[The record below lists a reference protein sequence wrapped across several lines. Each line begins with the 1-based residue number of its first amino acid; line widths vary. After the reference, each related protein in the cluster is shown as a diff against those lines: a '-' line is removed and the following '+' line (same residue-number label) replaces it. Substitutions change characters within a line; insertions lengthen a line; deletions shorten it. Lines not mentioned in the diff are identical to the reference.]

1 MAVASI
7 SDYSRILKEFYETGG
22 LHDAIDREIPLL
34 ARFQRMILDW
44 TGRQAVFAVR
54 VGRGVDS
61 TGFREEGGT
70 LPIASHQENVNLNVT
85 AKLLYGSFQL
95 SGALMASAKNKVG
108 SFVQALESEMDGAV
122 DDVKNDASRALYVG
136 GGVIGWIQTRAA
148 VVADTTEVEFFG
160 NVEEIPVVPGGG
172 AGQVEMSLI
181 RMDNYEIQPGGA
193 AYNQPAFSVY
203 REAAGNMTV
212 RFSQGFDFGDAA
224 MTAGAQAL
232 LATGAPLAVMLTNG
246 NGLKPNIANE
256 PVGIY
261 GNLASPNHFGINRN
275 TAGVNA
281 PLVSLPGKEH
291 LRSCVRTNPQ
301 AAPYAANALSQGRME
316 AVLTELQEYPFAGKK
331 IDLLVMRPT
340 TRQSYVAL
348 ISNTSSLQTDTD
360 KARHGDVGV
369 GTISYNG
376 ISMMTDRQCGR
387 GLILFL
393 NTKSWKLAQL
403 KSADVEDLDGNVL
416 SRITGKDEYAGHVS
430 WYYNTI
436 CIMPNCNGALVGF
449 DFPGLP

>member
-1 MAVASI
+1 MATALI
-7 SDYSRILKEFYETGG
+7 ANYSRILKEFYETGG

-34 ARFQRMILDW
+34 ARFQRMVLDW

-54 VGRGVDS
+54 VGRSVDA
-61 TGFREEGGT
+61 TGFRGEGAG

-181 RMDNYEIQPGGA
+181 RMDNYEVQPGGA
-193 AYNQPAFSVY
+193 IYNQPAFSVY
-203 REAAGNMTV
+203 REAAGSMTV

-232 LATGAPLAVMLTNG
+232 LATGVPLAVMLTNG
-246 NGLKPNIANE
+246 NGLKPNIFDE
-256 PVGIY
+256 PTGIY

-275 TAGVNA
+275 DLGVNA
-281 PLVSLPGKEH
+281 PLVSLPGKQH
-291 LRSCVRTNPQ
+291 LRACVRTNPQ

-316 AVLTELQEYPFAGKK
+316 AVLTELQEFPFAGKK

-348 ISNTSSLQTDTD
+348 ISNSSTLQTETD

-369 GTISYNG
+369 GSISYNG

-393 NTKSWKLAQL
+393 NTKSWKMAQL

-416 SRITGKDEYAGHVS
+416 SRIQGFDEYAGHVS

-436 CIMPNCNGALVGF
+436 CITPNCNGALVGF